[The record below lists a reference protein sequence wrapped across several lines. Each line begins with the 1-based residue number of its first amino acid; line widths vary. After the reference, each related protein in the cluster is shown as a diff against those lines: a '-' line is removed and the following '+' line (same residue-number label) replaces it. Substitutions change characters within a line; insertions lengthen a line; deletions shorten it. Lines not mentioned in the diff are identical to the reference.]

1 MAARFFAGQ
10 DSPRAAATGWRRWMV
25 ALVLGLGC
33 IGGMP
38 AKASEPA
45 AVALPPSLA
54 QWYKPRNK
62 RHVFL
67 HLMFALRR
75 ELQAVREYAATG
87 DGERAL
93 AWAGRLERDYWQIG
107 RMVPEWK
114 RYLDDGLLQTLMAAV
129 RAEDGANIFR
139 AADRLDESCDRCHRE
154 YQALAALKYRTVDFD
169 HIELVEGQADSRYPA
184 FMKKLGLTVN
194 RIRIAA
200 EDGRWGAAG
209 MAARRLRDQ
218 LALLGRG
225 CTRCHRE
232 RASRERILGGGM
244 LKAFTELQRAIARKD
259 LKQLRAGLGR
269 AAVSVC
275 ARCHSLHKL
284 GSDLRK
290 RLFD

>member
-1 MAARFFAGQ
+1 
-10 DSPRAAATGWRRWMV
+10 
-25 ALVLGLGC
+25 
-33 IGGMP
+33 
-38 AKASEPA
+38 
-45 AVALPPSLA
+45 
-54 QWYKPRNK
+54 
-62 RHVFL
+62 
-67 HLMFALRR
+67 
-75 ELQAVREYAATG
+75 
-87 DGERAL
+87 
-93 AWAGRLERDYWQIG
+93 
-107 RMVPEWK
+107 
-114 RYLDDGLLQTLMAAV
+114 
-129 RAEDGANIFR
+129 
-139 AADRLDESCDRCHRE
+139 
-154 YQALAALKYRTVDFD
+154 
-169 HIELVEGQADSRYPA
+169 
-184 FMKKLGLTVN
+184 
-194 RIRIAA
+194 
-200 EDGRWGAAG
+200 